1 MRRAT
6 ALLDPLHRVDHLLF
20 VAVHR
25 GLRLRPL
32 VAFLSLVSRL
42 GNGSIYAVVLFYLV
56 ARGGSAGSYAALH
69 ASATALLG
77 LALYKLLKER
87 VGRPR
92 PCEAILELVPAVPPL
107 DRWSFPSGHTL
118 HAVSFCVL
126 LATWA
131 PELLPLALP
140 FAALTGLSRVVLGLH
155 YPFDVAAGG
164 LLGYGIATGMLHAFG
179 PA

>member
-25 GLRLRPL
+25 GLGLRPL
-32 VAFLSLVSRL
+32 VSFLSLVSRL
-42 GNGSIYAVVLFYLV
+42 GNGSIYLVVLFYLA
-56 ARGGSAGSYAALH
+56 ARDGTSGSYAALH
-69 ASATALLG
+69 AAATALLG
-77 LALYKLLKER
+77 LVLYKLLKER

-92 PCEAILELVPAVPPL
+92 PCEAILELVPALPPL

-164 LLGYGIATGMLHAFG
+164 LLGYGLAAGMLRLCG
-179 PA
+179 PV

>member
-25 GLRLRPL
+25 GLGLRPL
-32 VAFLSLVSRL
+32 VSFLSLVSRL
-42 GNGSIYAVVLFYLV
+42 GNGSIYLGILFYLV
-56 ARGGSAGSYAALH
+56 ARGGSYAVLH
-69 ASATALLG
+69 SSATALLG
-77 LALYKLLKER
+77 LALYKLLKQL

-92 PCEAILELVPAVPPL
+92 PCEVILELVPAVPPI

-126 LATWA
+126 LASWA

-164 LLGYGIATGMLHAFG
+164 LLGYAIAEGMLKLFG